1 VEGAALVRPFFRL
14 CATGAV
20 TFDFYLLNFP
30 IAMSRRSQAGGRDQQ
45 RVLPVES
52 HGEMAMANLDYGL
65 ELTNNSKVGW
75 AFSLPRTETCIN
87 ATALCKRLCYG
98 NGVRY
103 QTIGQKAKRGRNFRT
118 SQFLLAEG
126 GPELLAENLSMLVD
140 QARPRDWLT
149 AKIAGIQ
156 TAIPWTLRI
165 HDVGDFY
172 SADYVRAWALTAK
185 KYTGCKFWF
194 YTRSFL
200 EREVFDAMTEL
211 AALPNV
217 QGLLSVDSENYEQAI
232 FALCKTPAAVWK
244 LALLQDSDLHSG
256 VIPAFEGLE
265 FDVDIVSFPHHR
277 NGRHAEPV
285 RHDLLTLC
293 PAAIGSLALKA
304 QKDSLRPCQ
313 TCAFCL
319 P

>member
-1 VEGAALVRPFFRL
+1 MI
-14 CATGAV
+14 TK
-20 TFDFYLLNFP
+20 
-30 IAMSRRSQAGGRDQQ
+30 
-45 RVLPVES
+45 
-52 HGEMAMANLDYGL
+52 LDYGL

-87 ATALCKRLCYG
+87 ATALCKKLCYG

-103 QTIGQKAKRGRNFRT
+103 QTVGQKAKRQRNFRT
-118 SQFLLAEG
+118 AQFLLAEG

-149 AKIAGIQ
+149 AKITGTQ
-156 TAIPWTLRI
+156 TAIPFTLRV

-172 SADYVRAWALTAK
+172 EPNYVQAWALTAK
-185 KYTGCKFWF
+185 KHSECKFWF
-194 YTRSFL
+194 YTRSFVDL
-200 EREVFDAMTEL
+200 DVFAELTKL
-211 AALPNV
+211 AALPNC
-217 QGLLSVDSENYEQAI
+217 QGWLSVDSENYEQAI
-232 FALCKTPAAVWK
+232 LSLCKAPAGIWK
-244 LALLQDSDLHSG
+244 LALLQDRDLHSG

-265 FDVDIVSFPHHR
+265 MELDIVSFPHHR

-293 PAAIGSLALKA
+293 PAAMGNLALTS